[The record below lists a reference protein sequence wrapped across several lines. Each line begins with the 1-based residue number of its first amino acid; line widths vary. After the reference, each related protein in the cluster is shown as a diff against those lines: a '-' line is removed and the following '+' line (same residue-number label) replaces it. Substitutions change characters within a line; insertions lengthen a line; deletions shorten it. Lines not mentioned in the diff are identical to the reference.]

1 MRIVNSYIATQY
13 HSKVHTCLEFSYYDE
28 ANETTTR
35 FITLSIFSEIKRT
48 VRFIP
53 TNSNIFFLHQ
63 SIPIHIVKIIKQL
76 ANILSINKLSSSIP
90 CHTNIFCHNIFRT
103 IALSLIR

>member
-35 FITLSIFSEIKRT
+35 FITLSISSDIKGG
-48 VRFIP
+48 
-53 TNSNIFFLHQ
+53 
-63 SIPIHIVKIIKQL
+63 
-76 ANILSINKLSSSIP
+76 SINYLRNVFFMSVFLRFVILRT
-90 CHTNIFCHNIFRT
+90 HFR
-103 IALSLIR
+103 LIL

>member
-1 MRIVNSYIATQY
+1 MRIGNSYIATQY
-13 HSKVHTCLEFSYYDE
+13 HSEVHTCLEFSYYDE
-28 ANETTTR
+28 ANVTTAR
-35 FITLSIFSEIKRT
+35 LITLSIFSDVNRT
-48 VRFIP
+48 MRFIP

-76 ANILSINKLSSSIP
+76 VNILNINKLSSSIP
-90 CHTNIFCHNIFRT
+90 CHTNIFCHNKFLT

>member
-1 MRIVNSYIATQY
+1 MHIGNSYIATLY
-13 HSKVHTCLEFSYYDE
+13 HSNVHTCLKSSYYDE
-28 ANETTTR
+28 ANETTAR

-63 SIPIHIVKIIKQL
+63 STPIHIVKMVKLL
-76 ANILSINKLSSSIP
+76 ANILNINKLSSSIP